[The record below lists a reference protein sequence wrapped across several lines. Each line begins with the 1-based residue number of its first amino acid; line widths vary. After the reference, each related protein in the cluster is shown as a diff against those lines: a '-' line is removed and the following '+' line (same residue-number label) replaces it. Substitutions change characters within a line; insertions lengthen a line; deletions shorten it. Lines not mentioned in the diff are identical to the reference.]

1 MYELELTGQFK
12 KDVKSCQ
19 KGSYDMSLLAT
30 ALDIL
35 KNTGTLPV
43 VPYKTHKLTGQK
55 NDVWDAHIKPDWILL
70 FGIQKNDNPEFEGT
84 VKLIRTGTHA
94 KLFGNS
100 KIGK

>member
-1 MYELELTGQFK
+1 
-12 KDVKSCQ
+12 
-19 KGSYDMSLLAT
+19 MSLLSD
-30 ALDIL
+30 ALNIL

-70 FGIQKNDNPEFEGT
+70 FGVQKNDDSQFRGII
-84 VKLIRTGTHA
+84 KLMRTGTHA

-100 KIGK
+100 KIKQ